1 MENKKNFFIFL
12 KTIDF
17 FNKLCYNNNC
27 QEGIHP
33 EDDTETKVDNGRTE
47 TRQRKDNPKNF

>member
-1 MENKKNFFIFL
+1 MENKKSFL
-12 KTIDF
+12 ILSKIIDF
-17 FNKLCYNNNC
+17 LHKLCYNNNC